1 MQREGEMGE
10 ITRRP
15 AAAAAASSTSP
26 SRPPARPPPPARS
39 SPSPSS
45 PASSTRHP
53 PSRLPLHLVTPHGP
67 GPNTLALA
75 LSPQTLTLLPHR
87 LAAAAGPSSSAHSV
101 QGKAPPCVACRV
113 PSSVLLGSVLAAAVA
128 GRAFRLL
135 SCACAA

>member
-1 MQREGEMGE
+1 MRREGEMGE

-26 SRPPARPPPPARS
+26 SRPPAHPHPRAPPPPR
-39 SPSPSS
+39 PHP
-45 PASSTRHP
+45 RHP
-53 PSRLPLHLVTPHGP
+53 PGTPLLVFPLHLVTPHGP

-75 LSPQTLTLLPHR
+75 LSPQTLTLPPHR

-101 QGKAPPCVACRV
+101 RGKAPPCVARRV
-113 PSSVLLGSVLAAAVA
+113 PSSVLVGSVLAAAVA
-128 GRAFRLL
+128 ARVFRLL